1 VFLSGFFAG
10 VGRLRAV
17 DGDDQ
22 DHAERDGEGNQDRQA
37 RQLVSTE
44 STDHP
49 RLSQRRR
56 IECRRYR
63 QTADEEG
70 WRVYF
75 TDIREVAIYCP
86 DCAGREFRGAPV

>member
-1 VFLSGFFAG
+1 M
-10 VGRLRAV
+10 
-17 DGDDQ
+17 
-22 DHAERDGEGNQDRQA
+22 RQSPGIA
-37 RQLVSTE
+37 RE
-44 STDHP
+44 D
-49 RLSQRRR
+49 
-56 IECRRYR
+56 ECRRYR